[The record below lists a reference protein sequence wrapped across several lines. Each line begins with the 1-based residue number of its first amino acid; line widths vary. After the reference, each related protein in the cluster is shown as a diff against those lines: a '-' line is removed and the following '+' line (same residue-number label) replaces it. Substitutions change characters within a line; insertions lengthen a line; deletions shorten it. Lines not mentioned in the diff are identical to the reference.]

1 LVFSSMLKGIISF
14 PKKSIMKLSIQ
25 NQIVLL
31 IPFNMIDKIRFYF
44 NITFVTL
51 FFVGTFG
58 FTSAQ
63 SLNQPQMAENI
74 THQKKNKIQ
83 SQLETRLFVENKG
96 QFDAPGETNSYYARF
111 ILALPITPKIK
122 FGLQSEN
129 YFDFFENTD
138 PQKRE
143 VESMFMNPSD
153 SKQII
158 IINGIQAYLKVQL

>member
-1 LVFSSMLKGIISF
+1 MVFSSMLKGIISF

-74 THQKKNKIQ
+74 THQQKNKIQ
-83 SQLETRLFVENKG
+83 SQLETRLFIENKG
-96 QFDAPGETNSYYARF
+96 QFNAPGETNPILFQCDADGYRIAISKKGLHYYFLKNENNEISNYPA
-111 ILALPITPKIK
+111 ISNPLVNPTQTATKGIELP
-122 FGLQSEN
+122 N
-129 YFDFFENTD
+129 
-138 PQKRE
+138 
-143 VESMFMNPSD
+143 
-153 SKQII
+153 
-158 IINGIQAYLKVQL
+158 